1 VPLTDRLPLSRIPD
15 PVDAPPLRWGL
26 IGTGWIAERFV
37 DALQSKASEQ
47 VVAVGSRSGA
57 SATVFAGRFGIARP
71 HGSYEDLVSDPEVDV
86 IYVATP
92 HPSHLPHGLL
102 ALNAGKHVLIEKP
115 LSLNAREARELQAR
129 AAELDLYCAEAMWTL
144 YTPKFDV
151 IRQVLD
157 AGMLGELRTVIV
169 DFGERFAGDHRI
181 LRPELAG
188 GPLLDLGTYP
198 LSLAHWVLGTPVEI
212 IARGIPAPS
221 GVNGQASV
229 LMVHARD
236 AHSVITTSLFS
247 NTPTGAT
254 IAGTEGTIT
263 IPGIYYRP
271 GGFMVA
277 SGDNQTT
284 LTYEEPPALYAYLAY
299 EAAETARRIDAG
311 EKSTPYRPM
320 ADTVSTM
327 EIIDEVRRQ
336 IGIVFPGERVA
347 SASESQG

>member
-1 VPLTDRLPLSRIPD
+1 V
-15 PVDAPPLRWGL
+15 
-26 IGTGWIAERFV
+26 IGGGWIAERFV
-37 DALQSKASEQ
+37 DALQSKTRQQ
-47 VVAVGSRSGA
+47 VVAVGSRSPAGA
-57 SATVFAGRFGIARP
+57 TAFAGRFDIPRP

-86 IYVATP
+86 VYVATP

-115 LSLNAREARELQAR
+115 LALNAREARELQVR

-144 YTPKFDV
+144 FTLKFDV

-157 AGMLGELRTVIV
+157 AEMLGELRTVIV
-169 DFGERFAGDHRI
+169 DFGEWFADDHRI
-181 LRPELAG
+181 MRPELAG

-198 LSLAHWVLGTPVEI
+198 LSLAHWVLGMPVEV

-229 LMVHARD
+229 LMVHDGD
-236 AHSVITTSLFS
+236 AHSVITTSIFS

-271 GGFMVA
+271 GGFTVV
-277 SGDNQTT
+277 SGDQETT
-284 LTYEEPPALYAYLAY
+284 LSYEEPLAGYAYLAY
-299 EAAETARRIDAG
+299 EAAETARRIVAG
-311 EKSTPYRPM
+311 ETSTPYRPM
-320 ADTVSTM
+320 ADTVSSM

-336 IGIVFPGERVA
+336 IGIVFPNEQTA
-347 SASESQG
+347 SA

>member
-15 PVDAPPLRWGL
+15 PVEAPPLRWGV
-26 IGTGWIAERFV
+26 IGAGWIAERFV
-37 DALQSKASEQ
+37 DALRSKTRQQ
-47 VVAVGSRSGA
+47 VVAVGSRSSAGA
-57 SATVFAGRFGIARP
+57 TTFAARFGIPRP

-86 IYVATP
+86 VYVATP

-115 LSLNAREARELQAR
+115 VALNAREARELQVR
-129 AAELDLYCAEAMWTL
+129 AADLELYCAEAMWTL
-144 YTPKFDV
+144 FTPKFDV

-157 AGMLGELRTVIV
+157 AGMLGEIRTVIV
-169 DFGERFAGDHRI
+169 DFGEWFADDHRI
-181 LRPELAG
+181 MQPELAG

-198 LSLAHWVLGTPVEI
+198 LSLAHWVLGMPVEV

-229 LMVHARD
+229 LMVHDGD
-236 AHSVITTSLFS
+236 AHSVITTSIFS

-271 GGFMVA
+271 GGFTVV
-277 SGDNQTT
+277 SGDLETT
-284 LTYEEPPALYAYLAY
+284 LTYEEPAAMYTYLGY
-299 EAAETARRIDAG
+299 EAAETARRIISG
-311 EKSTPYRPM
+311 ETSTPYRPM

-327 EIIDEVRRQ
+327 EIIDDVRRQ
-336 IGIVFPGERVA
+336 IGIVFPGEQTA
-347 SASESQG
+347 SA